1 MKSDVWMP
9 LYIGDYSGDTIG
21 LSLAQHGAYLLAIMA
36 YWRKQG
42 PLTDSEL
49 KEICQDQFERV
60 SRFFHQRTSSKADS
74 NETIWTH
81 KRIDREIMSSELRK
95 KTIQNRAK
103 SGAMARWKDAKAM
116 PKQCPSNT
124 QAMPKYAYSQ
134 VTSHNSQPQAQ
145 PQPPSHSMRVVGEK
159 GGTGGE
165 GEVESGLD
173 DIPKSDG
180 ALEMQKRISIA
191 FARKGPWTR
200 TEEEALLEVVMRP
213 QCFEEVDR
221 VLRFRESCPAALKQ
235 VEGVAA
241 VRQLLQ
247 HWTDILDKVN
257 AGYRPGRTS
266 RKQIEQDRAA
276 AREDAAWK
284 REYEQIMSMPEPKI
298 GAP

>member
-1 MKSDVWMP
+1 M
-9 LYIGDYSGDTIG
+9 G
-21 LSLAQHGAYLLAIMA
+21 
-36 YWRKQG
+36 
-42 PLTDSEL
+42 
-49 KEICQDQFERV
+49 
-60 SRFFHQRTSSKADS
+60 
-74 NETIWTH
+74 
-81 KRIDREIMSSELRK
+81 
-95 KTIQNRAK
+95 
-103 SGAMARWKDAKAM
+103 
-116 PKQCPSNT
+116 
-124 QAMPKYAYSQ
+124 
-134 VTSHNSQPQAQ
+134 
-145 PQPPSHSMRVVGEK
+145 VVGVK

-165 GEVESGLD
+165 GEVEFGLD